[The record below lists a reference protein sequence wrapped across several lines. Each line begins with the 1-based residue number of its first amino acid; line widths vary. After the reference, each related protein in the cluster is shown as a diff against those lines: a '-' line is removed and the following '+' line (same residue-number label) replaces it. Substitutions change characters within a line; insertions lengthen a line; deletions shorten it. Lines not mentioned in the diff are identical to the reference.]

1 MTELMI
7 ECVDVSVGHGTPILE
22 HVDLRIKRGEIVV
35 FLGSSGSGKSTLMRA
50 LVGLLPPLAGDVR
63 LLGQPLYEVTSDQRE
78 KLLHRA
84 GMVFQHDALFG
95 SMTVGENVAMPL
107 RELGTLPEPMIRE
120 LVRTQLAMMGL
131 PGMEE
136 RSPDTLSGGERKRA
150 ALARA
155 AVNDPEIIFGDEP
168 SAGLDPSVAATV
180 DEALLR
186 LRDVFGT
193 TIVIVTH
200 ELESVKRIAD
210 RIVMFGN
217 GSVAAKG
224 TFAELQNSKDDDI
237 FNFFHRVAASTDS
250 SHAQGTQ

>member
-1 MTELMI
+1 MSDVMI
-7 ECVDVSVGHGTPILE
+7 ECVDVSVGHDAPVLE
-22 HVDLRIKRGEIVV
+22 HVDLRIQRGEIVV
-35 FLGSSGSGKSTLMRA
+35 FLGSSGSGKTTLMRS
-50 LVGLLPPLAGDVR
+50 LVGLLAPLAGDVQ
-63 LLGQPLYEVTSDQRE
+63 LLGQPLYSIPAAERE
-78 KLLHRA
+78 RVLQRA

-95 SMTVGENVAMPL
+95 SMTVGDNVAMPL

-131 PGMEE
+131 PGFED
-136 RSPDTLSGGERKRA
+136 RAPDTLSGGERKRA

-224 TFAELQNSKDDDI
+224 TFSELQNSKDDDI
-237 FNFFHRVAASTDS
+237 FKFFHRIAAPQVQARGQT
-250 SHAQGTQ
+250 